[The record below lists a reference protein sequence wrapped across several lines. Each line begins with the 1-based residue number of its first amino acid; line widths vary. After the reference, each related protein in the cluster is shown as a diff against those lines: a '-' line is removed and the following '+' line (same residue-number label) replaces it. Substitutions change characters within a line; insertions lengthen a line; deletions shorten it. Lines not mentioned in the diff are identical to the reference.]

1 MTSFEHSRGAVETLI
16 PQPGQYLGTKTSK
29 SENLGLSFETETPD
43 LKICG

>member
-1 MTSFEHSRGAVETLI
+1 MTSFERSRGAVETLI
-16 PQPGQYLGTKTSK
+16 PRPGQNLETKTNK